1 MTDLILTSEKV
12 KKAHQLATSLFNGK
26 KDRGGKPY
34 IEHLERVAIEAVKK
48 YRNLAY
54 SKEPIAA
61 TKEDFEN
68 VYCAALM
75 HDVLEDTDC
84 TTGEITI
91 QFGLKVFCLVNVL
104 STCENI
110 DYADY
115 IECIGFYP
123 SAICI
128 KLADLEDNM
137 NITRLNKPLKEG
149 DLQRLKK
156 YHDSWLYLT
165 KRLKEI

>member
-1 MTDLILTSEKV
+1 MSRKLRLVQTLAASAHDSQRYGKYDYYDTHILDVVHRVGIKVAHLPKTEQEDYLI
-12 KKAHQLATSLFNGK
+12 
-26 KDRGGKPY
+26 
-34 IEHLERVAIEAVKK
+34 VA
-48 YRNLAY
+48 YL
-54 SKEPIAA
+54 
-61 TKEDFEN
+61 
-68 VYCAALM
+68 

-84 TTGEITI
+84 TIGEITI
-91 QFGLKVFCLVNVL
+91 QFKLKVAHLVNVL
-104 STCENI
+104 SMCENI

-115 IECIGFYP
+115 IECIGFSP

-128 KLADLEDNM
+128 KIADLEDNM

-165 KRLKEI
+165 KRLKEM